1 MVLVAFPDVELSAFL
16 VGTREEAIES
26 IRTLP
31 EHTGKVYLFKLAFYR
46 GRVYAKR
53 QHKID

>member
-1 MVLVAFPDVELSAFL
+1 MVLVAFPDVEPSAFL

-26 IRTLP
+26 IKTLP
-31 EHTGKVYLFKLAFYR
+31 LHQGKVYLYKLAFYK
-46 GRVYAKR
+46 GRVYVKR